1 MLQNANTGKKHHQS
15 QKNVR
20 PTIVFFT
27 NKYDDTENE
36 RLERTKENNKL
47 KEVNVE
53 RFQRWFPKKLVGF
66 SLLIYSII
74 VF

>member
-1 MLQNANTGKKHHQS
+1 MLQNTYASKKHDQS

-20 PTIVFFT
+20 PTIVSFT
-27 NKYDDTENE
+27 NKYDETENE

-53 RFQRWFPKKLVGF
+53 RFQSWFPKKLVGF

-74 VF
+74 IF